1 MTAVTVDAIAEAGYE
16 IGLDVKKRSYSG
28 RAMYG
33 EKTQAIVC
41 SDIADFVLMVS
52 VASRHLND
60 TEAEEFDADLRRMR
74 TDSLGHD
81 IVVY

>member
-1 MTAVTVDAIAEAGYE
+1 MIRFSKAIRGALTAATFAAFCSSSSAALAAD
-16 IGLDVKKRSYSG
+16 RS
-28 RAMYG
+28 G
-33 EKTQAIVC
+33 E